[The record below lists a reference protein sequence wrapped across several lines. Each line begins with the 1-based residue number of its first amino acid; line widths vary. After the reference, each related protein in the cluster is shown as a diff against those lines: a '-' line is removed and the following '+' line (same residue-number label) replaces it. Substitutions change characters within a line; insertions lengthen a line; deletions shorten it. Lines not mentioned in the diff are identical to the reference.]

1 MQKLGTS
8 IPVAFALTVVINALV
23 AAVVGA
29 ICVRLKEIYFS
40 FLTLAFQM
48 LLYSLIIAWTA
59 VTGGDQGLTGGVP
72 RPPFLG
78 VRLDDPHHLYL
89 FCCTTLVVSLFLMWH
104 LVQSPFGYT
113 LRMIR
118 DNPRRA
124 SFLGIQVWRI
134 RVLAFIVAGVFGGV
148 GGMLISLFVS
158 SAYPDFAYW
167 TVSGE
172 AVFMIMLGGISVFFG
187 PLVGAALLLM
197 LNDFVTKVTEHYS
210 LVLGV
215 IILVFALGL
224 RKGLLGFVVQAW
236 KKYASGALRSREES
250 RSRRAAADM
259 LKIENLHK
267 SFGGVSA
274 ISDVSMHFS
283 AGSLTAVIG
292 PNGAGKTSFF
302 NLISGAF
309 RPDRGRILLD
319 GEDIAGLAGARRSC
333 DAESAALSRSPASFH
348 RSLCARRSS
357 ERSTPIADGMR
368 DWAGAFRWRKRRPR
382 RTK

>member
-1 MQKLGTS
+1 
-8 IPVAFALTVVINALV
+8 VINASV
-23 AAVVGA
+23 AAAVGA

-78 VRLDDPHHLYL
+78 IRLDDPHHLYL
-89 FCCTTLVVSLFLMWH
+89 FCCATLVVSLFLMWH

-134 RVLAFIVAGVFGGV
+134 RLLAFVVAGVFGGI
-148 GGMLISLFVS
+148 GGILISLFVS

-167 TVSGE
+167 TISGE
-172 AVFMIMLGGISVFFG
+172 AVFMIMLGGINVFFG
-187 PLVGAALLLM
+187 PLVGAALLLV
-197 LNDFVTKVTEHYS
+197 LNDLVTKVTEHYS

-215 IILVFALGL
+215 IILICALGL

-236 KKYASGALRSREES
+236 TQYASGAL
-250 RSRRAAADM
+250 ATD
-259 LKIENLHK
+259 K
-267 SFGGVSA
+267 G
-274 ISDVSMHFS
+274 
-283 AGSLTAVIG
+283 
-292 PNGAGKTSFF
+292 
-302 NLISGAF
+302 
-309 RPDRGRILLD
+309 
-319 GEDIAGLAGARRSC
+319 
-333 DAESAALSRSPASFH
+333 AESSAPH
-348 RSLCARRSS
+348 
-357 ERSTPIADGMR
+357 
-368 DWAGAFRWRKRRPR
+368 
-382 RTK
+382 